1 MFRITSTIGH
11 FVAISCLIASMF
23 AFVPC
28 GGEGLDN
35 VEITVASVV
44 IEAEEGKL
52 LASRRSVRKRA
63 RRVPG
68 WVSICDF
75 YAPTANKCCR
85 FLSAKSERDSIN
97 GSGSYL
103 RI

>member
-11 FVAISCLIASMF
+11 VVAISCLIASMF
-23 AFVPC
+23 AIVPS
-28 GGEGLDN
+28 GGEGLDS
-35 VEITVASVV
+35 VEPTMASIV

-52 LASRRSVRKRA
+52 LASCRSVRKRA
-63 RRVPG
+63 KRVPG
-68 WVSICDF
+68 WISICNSCVPAAKKRCLF
-75 YAPTANKCCR
+75 FSR
-85 FLSAKSERDSIN
+85 KSERDSIN

>member
-11 FVAISCLIASMF
+11 LVAISCLIASMF

-28 GGEGLDN
+28 GGEGLDS

-44 IEAEEGKL
+44 IEVEEGKL

-63 RRVPG
+63 KRVPG
-68 WVSICDF
+68 WISIYDSYMPAVKTRYLLF
-75 YAPTANKCCR
+75 
-85 FLSAKSERDSIN
+85 SGKSERDSIN

>member
-11 FVAISCLIASMF
+11 VVAISCLIASMF

-35 VEITVASVV
+35 VEVTVASVV

-52 LASRRSVRKRA
+52 LAARRSVRKRA
-63 RRVPG
+63 KRVPG
-68 WVSICDF
+68 WISIYDS
-75 YAPTANKCCR
+75 YVPAVKTQCR
-85 FLSAKSERDSIN
+85 FFSGKSERDSIN